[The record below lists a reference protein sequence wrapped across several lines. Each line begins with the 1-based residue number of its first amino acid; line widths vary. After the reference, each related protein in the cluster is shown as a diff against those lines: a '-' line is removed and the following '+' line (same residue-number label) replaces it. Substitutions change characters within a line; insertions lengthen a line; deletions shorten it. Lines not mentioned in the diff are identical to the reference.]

1 MDSQLEETVVAIST
15 PLGKSGIGVI
25 RLSGKES
32 IDLVGKFFRSG
43 GKTLQDRTPLVGK
56 IFDPTT
62 HQILDQVVV
71 TYFQAPRSYTRE
83 DVIEISCHGSPVLLK
98 AILSVVLELG
108 ARLARPGEFTFRA
121 YLNGAIDLVQAEA
134 VRDLIEAQT
143 LFQAKVAQQQAMG
156 SLSRRL
162 KPDKDQLIQLIS
174 LLEAGIDFADD
185 DVAVLS
191 WREIGKKLTGL
202 RDRLD
207 QLHSS
212 FRLGKIIGAGLS
224 IAIIGR
230 PNVGK
235 SSLFNALLKEDRSIV
250 TEMPGTT
257 RDLISETSQ
266 IRGIPVRFLDTA
278 GIREVED
285 RVERIGIDKSWE
297 AVADADC
304 ILLVIDGSEPLEEQD
319 LRLIEQLRGI
329 PYFLVINKTDLPRR
343 LDPAAIP
350 VQSKV
355 TCLVSARSGEGVES
369 LKEALFSDFS
379 GINGG
384 FEVENGLVTNTRHER
399 LVVEALEALTR
410 GLSSASHELP
420 HEILLLDL
428 YAALKALNALTG
440 ETTVEDILD
449 NIFSTFCIGK

>member
-1 MDSQLEETVVAIST
+1 MVAVST

-25 RLSGKES
+25 RLSGKDS
-32 IDLVGKFFRSG
+32 FNLIGKVFRSG
-43 GKTLQDRTPLVGK
+43 SKTLQDRSPLVGK

-62 HQILDQVVV
+62 HQLLDQVVV

-98 AILSVVLELG
+98 AILAAIIESG
-108 ARLARPGEFTFRA
+108 ARLARPGEFTLRA
-121 YLNGAIDLVQAEA
+121 FLNGAIDLVQAEA

-143 LFQAKVAQQQAMG
+143 LFQAKIAQQQAMG

-162 KPDKDQLIQLIS
+162 KPNKDQLVRLIS

-185 DVAVLS
+185 DVAILPWDEIVAVLT
-191 WREIGKKLTGL
+191 KLEESLG
-202 RDRLD
+202 
-207 QLHSS
+207 QLHNS
-212 FRLGKIIGAGLS
+212 FKFGKIIGAGLS

-235 SSLFNALLKEDRSIV
+235 SSLFNALLEEDRAIV
-250 TEMPGTT
+250 TDIPGTT

-266 IRGIPVRFLDTA
+266 IHGIPVRFLDTA
-278 GIREVED
+278 GIREVVD
-285 RVERIGIDKSWE
+285 KVERIGIDKSWE
-297 AVADADC
+297 AIADADFV
-304 ILLVIDGSEPLEEQD
+304 LLVVDGSEYLQEED
-319 LRLIEQLRGI
+319 LRLIDKLRGI
-329 PYFLVINKTDLPRR
+329 PFFLVMNKADLTQR
-343 LDPAAIP
+343 LDPSVIP
-350 VQSKV
+350 TRPKL
-355 TCLVSARSGEGVES
+355 TCLVSAKTREGVES
-369 LKEALFSDFS
+369 LKEALFSDLA
-379 GINGG
+379 GNPGG
-384 FEVENGLVTNTRHER
+384 FEVEEGLVTNVRHES
-399 LVVEALEALTR
+399 LVKEALEALARTS
-410 GLSSASHELP
+410 SSAIGQLP

>member
-1 MDSQLEETVVAIST
+1 MHSQLEETMVAVST

-25 RLSGKES
+25 RLSGKDS
-32 IDLVGKFFRSG
+32 FNLIGKVFRSG
-43 GKTLQDRTPLVGK
+43 NKTLQDRSPLVGK

-62 HQILDQVVV
+62 HQILDQVIV

-98 AILSVVLELG
+98 AILAAILESG
-108 ARLARPGEFTFRA
+108 ARLARPGEFTLRA
-121 YLNGAIDLVQAEA
+121 FLNGAIDLVQAEA

-143 LFQAKVAQQQAMG
+143 LFQAKIAQQQVMG

-162 KPDKDQLIQLIS
+162 KPNKDQLVRLIS

-185 DVAVLS
+185 DVAILPWDEIVAELTRLQESLS
-191 WREIGKKLTGL
+191 
-202 RDRLD
+202 
-207 QLHSS
+207 QLHNS
-212 FRLGKIIGAGLS
+212 FKFGKIIGAGLS

-235 SSLFNALLKEDRSIV
+235 SSLFNALLEEDRAIV
-250 TEMPGTT
+250 TDIPGTT

-278 GIREVED
+278 GIREVVD
-285 RVERIGIDKSWE
+285 KVERIGIDKSWE
-297 AVADADC
+297 AISDADF
-304 ILLVIDGSEPLEEQD
+304 ILLVVDGSEILEEQD
-319 LRLIEQLRGI
+319 LRLIEKLGGI
-329 PYFLVINKTDLPRR
+329 PFFLVINKADLTQR
-343 LDPAAIP
+343 LHPDEISAH
-350 VQSKV
+350 SKL
-355 TCLVSARSGEGVES
+355 TCRVSAKTGEGVES
-369 LKEALFSDFS
+369 LKEALFSDLTGS
-379 GINGG
+379 QGS
-384 FEVENGLVTNTRHER
+384 FEVEEGLVTNIRHEG
-399 LVVEALEALTR
+399 LVKEALEALAR
-410 GLSSASHELP
+410 SSSSAVDQLP

>member
-1 MDSQLEETVVAIST
+1 MHSQLEETMVALST

-32 IDLVGKFFRSG
+32 LNLMGKLFRSG
-43 GKTLQDRTPLVGK
+43 SKTLQDRSPLVGN
-56 IFDPTT
+56 IFHPTT
-62 HQILDQVVV
+62 QQILDQVVV

-98 AILSVVLELG
+98 AILGAILESG
-108 ARLARPGEFTFRA
+108 ARLARPGEFTLRA
-121 YLNGAIDLVQAEA
+121 FLNGAIDLVQAEA

-143 LFQAKVAQQQAMG
+143 LFQAKIAQQQVMG

-162 KPDKDQLIQLIS
+162 KPDKEQLIRLIS

-185 DVAVLS
+185 DVSILPWNKIVT
-191 WREIGKKLTGL
+191 ELT
-202 RDRLD
+202 RLQESLG
-207 QLHSS
+207 QLHNS
-212 FRLGKIIGAGLS
+212 FKFGKIIGTGLS

-235 SSLFNALLKEDRSIV
+235 SSLFNALLDEDRAIV
-250 TEMPGTT
+250 TDIPGTT

-278 GIREVED
+278 GIREVVD
-285 RVERIGIDKSWE
+285 KVERIGINKSWE
-297 AVADADC
+297 AIADADC
-304 ILLVIDGSEPLEEQD
+304 ILLVVDGSETMGEQD
-319 LRLIEQLRGI
+319 LKLVEQLAGI
-329 PYFLVINKTDLPRR
+329 PYFLIINKADLAQR
-343 LDPAAIP
+343 LDPVSIP
-350 VQSKV
+350 ARPKL
-355 TCLVSARSGEGVES
+355 TCRVSAKTREGVES

-379 GINGG
+379 GSHGG
-384 FEVENGLVTNTRHER
+384 FEVEEGLVTNIRHEH
-399 LVVEALEALTR
+399 LVQEALEALAR
-410 GLSSASHELP
+410 SSSSASQELP
-420 HEILLLDL
+420 HEIVLLDL

-440 ETTVEDILD
+440 ETTVEDILE

>member
-1 MDSQLEETVVAIST
+1 MVALST

-32 IDLVGKFFRSG
+32 LNLMGKLFRSG
-43 GKTLQDRTPLVGK
+43 SKTLQDRSPLVGN
-56 IFDPTT
+56 IFHPTT
-62 HQILDQVVV
+62 QQILDQVVV

-98 AILSVVLELG
+98 AILGAILESG
-108 ARLARPGEFTFRA
+108 ARLARPGEFTLRA
-121 YLNGAIDLVQAEA
+121 FLNGAIDLVQAEA

-143 LFQAKVAQQQAMG
+143 LFQAKIAQQQVMG

-162 KPDKDQLIQLIS
+162 KPDKEQLIRLIS

-185 DVAVLS
+185 DVSILPWNKIVT
-191 WREIGKKLTGL
+191 ELT
-202 RDRLD
+202 RLQESLG
-207 QLHSS
+207 QLHNS
-212 FRLGKIIGAGLS
+212 FKFGKIIGTGLS

-235 SSLFNALLKEDRSIV
+235 SSLFNALLDEDRAIV
-250 TEMPGTT
+250 TDIPGTT

-278 GIREVED
+278 GIREVVD
-285 RVERIGIDKSWE
+285 KVERIGINKSWV
-297 AVADADC
+297 AIADADC
-304 ILLVIDGSEPLEEQD
+304 ILLVVDGSETMGEQD
-319 LRLIEQLRGI
+319 LKLVEQLAGI
-329 PYFLVINKTDLPRR
+329 PYFLIINKADLAQR
-343 LDPAAIP
+343 LDPVSIP
-350 VQSKV
+350 ARPKL
-355 TCLVSARSGEGVES
+355 TCQVSAKTREGVES

-379 GINGG
+379 GSHGG
-384 FEVENGLVTNTRHER
+384 FEVEEGLVTNIRHEH
-399 LVVEALEALTR
+399 LVQEALEALAR
-410 GLSSASHELP
+410 SSSSASQELP
-420 HEILLLDL
+420 HEIVLLDL

-440 ETTVEDILD
+440 ETTVEDILE

>member
-1 MDSQLEETVVAIST
+1 MVALST

-32 IDLVGKFFRSG
+32 LNLIGKLFRSG
-43 GKTLQDRTPLVGK
+43 SKTLQDRSPLVGK
-56 IFDPTT
+56 IFHPTT

-98 AILSVVLELG
+98 AILGAILESG
-108 ARLARPGEFTFRA
+108 ARLARPGEFTLRA
-121 YLNGAIDLVQAEA
+121 FLNGAIDLVQAEA

-143 LFQAKVAQQQAMG
+143 LFQAKIAQQQVMG
-156 SLSRRL
+156 SLSRRI
-162 KPDKDQLIQLIS
+162 KPDKEQLVRLIS

-185 DVAVLS
+185 DVAILPWNKIVT
-191 WREIGKKLTGL
+191 ELT
-202 RDRLD
+202 RLQESLG
-207 QLHSS
+207 QLHNS
-212 FRLGKIIGAGLS
+212 FKFGKIIGTGLS

-235 SSLFNALLKEDRSIV
+235 SSLFNALLDEDRAIV
-250 TEMPGTT
+250 TDIPGTT

-278 GIREVED
+278 GIREVAD
-285 RVERIGIDKSWE
+285 KVERIGIDKSWE
-297 AVADADC
+297 AIADADR
-304 ILLVIDGSEPLEEQD
+304 ILLVVDGSETMGEQD
-319 LRLIEQLRGI
+319 LKLVEQLGAT
-329 PYFLVINKTDLPRR
+329 PYFLIINKADLPQR
-343 LDPAAIP
+343 LDPDSIP
-350 VQSKV
+350 AHPKL
-355 TCLVSARSGEGVES
+355 TCLVSAKTREGVES

-379 GINGG
+379 GSQGG
-384 FEVENGLVTNTRHER
+384 FEVEEGLVTNIRHEH
-399 LVVEALEALTR
+399 LVEEALEALAR
-410 GLSSASHELP
+410 SSSSASQELP
-420 HEILLLDL
+420 HEIVLLDL

-440 ETTVEDILD
+440 ETTVEDILE